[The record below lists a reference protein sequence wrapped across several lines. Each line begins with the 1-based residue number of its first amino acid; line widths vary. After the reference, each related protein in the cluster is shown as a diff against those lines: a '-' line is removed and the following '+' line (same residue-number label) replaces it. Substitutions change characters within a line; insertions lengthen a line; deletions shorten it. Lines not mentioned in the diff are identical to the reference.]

1 MPPIAF
7 LDRDLIGFGW
17 VGELFE
23 LLFGL
28 LVVAALVTV
37 IVLGISMLT
46 QRRRGAAVGPA
57 VPAAASASSAVA
69 LLDERFARG
78 EIDEEDYRAR
88 RALLRG
94 DQA

>member
-37 IVLGISMLT
+37 IVLGISMLR
-46 QRRRGAAVGPA
+46 QRRTAPTAAAPASSSAAAVA
-57 VPAAASASSAVA
+57 V
-69 LLDERFARG
+69 LDERFAKG
-78 EIDEEDYRAR
+78 EIDEEDYRSR
-88 RALLRG
+88 RALLLG
-94 DQA
+94 GQA

>member
-37 IVLGISMLT
+37 IVLGISMLR
-46 QRRRGAAVGPA
+46 QRRTA
-57 VPAAASASSAVA
+57 PAATTPASSSATAVA
-69 LLDERFARG
+69 VLDERFAKG
-78 EIDEEDYRAR
+78 EIDEEDYRSR
-88 RALLRG
+88 RALLLG
-94 DQA
+94 GQA